1 MPDLSFEV
9 EDAEAIPYA
18 ATPILGFK
26 LRVSNADPEE
36 QIETVALTCQIR
48 LDVTRRRYNEVEKKG
63 LRDLFG
69 EPERWSNTLRS
80 MLWTFAN
87 LNVRGFSGSVVV
99 DLPVTCT
106 YDFNVASAKY
116 FYALESGEIPLSF
129 LFSGTVFYRSE
140 EGSLQVEQISW
151 EKEATFRLPVEV
163 WQRMIDIYYPNSA
176 WIYMHR
182 DSFDRLNSYKQERGI
197 PTWEQVVDNLLAQN
211 SELSS
216 DVDVAR

>member
-1 MPDLSFEV
+1 MPDLNFEV

-26 LRVSNADPEE
+26 LRVSNADPQE

-48 LDVTRRRYNEVEKKG
+48 LDVTRRRYNETEKKR
-63 LRDLFG
+63 LSDLFG
-69 EPERWSNTLRS
+69 EPERWSHTLRS

-87 LNVRGFSGSVVV
+87 LNIRGFSGSILV
-99 DLPVTCT
+99 DLPVSCT
-106 YDFNVASAKY
+106 YDFNVASVKY

-129 LFSGTVFYRSE
+129 LFSGTVFYRSKD
-140 EGSLQVEQISW
+140 EGLQVEQISW
-151 EKEATFRLPVEV
+151 EKEATYRLPVEV

-182 DSFDRLNSYKQERGI
+182 DSFDRLNTYKLERGI
-197 PTWEQVVDNLLAQN
+197 TTWEQVVDNLLAQN